1 MFAITNPT
9 ASAINSAAKAL
20 IGGALVG
27 IPTETVYGLAADAE
41 NEAAVARIYS
51 VKGRPQDHP
60 VIVHIGSVDYL
71 NKWAINI
78 PDYALKLAKEYWPG
92 PMTLILERSEIAKNF
107 ITGGQN
113 TVGLRVPAHLTTLA
127 ILEDFHK
134 LGGNGLAAPSA
145 NRFGAVSPTNAEA
158 VQSELGEFLDAS
170 QDLIID
176 GGQSLVGVESTIIDC
191 TGRFPKSLRPGS
203 ISLEMIAGTT
213 ELKAMFN
220 GKSNIRVSG
229 LLEKHYSPDAE
240 VVINQKAN
248 PGDGFI
254 ALSKF
259 KTPDGCF
266 RLISAN
272 SIEDFAHSLYQGLR
286 DADARCIKRIVVIPP
301 EGGGIALAIRDR
313 LIRASKKNEN

>member
-60 VIVHIGSVDYL
+60 VIVHIGSIDYL

-92 PMTLILERSEIAKNF
+92 PMTLILERSEIAKDF

-127 ILEDFHK
+127 LLEEFHK
-134 LGGNGLAAPSA
+134 LGGNGIAAPSA

-158 VQSELGEFLDAS
+158 VQSELGESLDQS
-170 QDLIID
+170 RDLIID

-191 TGRFPKSLRPGS
+191 TVEFPSILRPGATS
-203 ISLEMIAGTT
+203 EEMIAATT
-213 ELKAMFN
+213 RLNTKLEYQPK
-220 GKSNIRVSG
+220 IRVSG
-229 LLEKHYSPDAE
+229 SLDQHYSP
-240 VVINQKAN
+240 KAKISLGGN
-248 PGDGFI
+248 VSIGDGFI
-254 ALSKF
+254 ALIDLDTPEGGVRLASP
-259 KTPDGCF
+259 KTTEEF
-266 RLISAN
+266 ARTLYSA
-272 SIEDFAHSLYQGLR
+272 LR
-286 DADARCIKRIVVIPP
+286 EGDKRGINRIVVIPP
-301 EGGGIALAIRDR
+301 DGDGLAIAILDR
-313 LIRASKKNEN
+313 LTRAAR

>member
-60 VIVHIGSVDYL
+60 VIVHVGSVDYL

-78 PDYALKLAKEYWPG
+78 PDYALKLANEYWPG

-107 ITGGQN
+107 ITGGQE

-127 ILEDFHK
+127 LLEEFHN
-134 LGGNGLAAPSA
+134 LGGNGIAAPSA

-158 VQSELGEFLDAS
+158 VQSELGESLDQS
-170 QDLIID
+170 RDLIID

-191 TGRFPKSLRPGS
+191 TVEFPSILRPGATS
-203 ISLEMIAGTT
+203 EEMIAATT
-213 ELKAMFN
+213 RLNTKLEYQPK
-220 GKSNIRVSG
+220 IRVSG
-229 LLEKHYSPDAE
+229 SLDQHYSP
-240 VVINQKAN
+240 KAKILLN
-248 PGDGFI
+248 SNVSIGDGFI
-254 ALSKF
+254 ALDVLD
-259 KTPDGCF
+259 TPQGAV
-266 RLISAN
+266 RLASPRTL
-272 SIEDFAHSLYQGLR
+272 EDFARTLYAALR
-286 DADARCIKRIVVIPP
+286 EADKRGIERVVVIPP
-301 EGGGIALAIRDR
+301 EGDGLAIAIRDR
-313 LIRASKKNEN
+313 LARAAR

>member
-92 PMTLILERSEIAKNF
+92 PMTLILERSKIANDF
-107 ITGGQN
+107 ITGGQE

-127 ILEDFHK
+127 LLEEFHK
-134 LGGNGLAAPSA
+134 LGGNGIAAPSA

-158 VQSELGEFLDAS
+158 VKSELGKFLDAS
-170 QDLIID
+170 QDVIID

-191 TGRFPKSLRPGS
+191 TSKFPMILRPGA
-203 ISLEMIAGTT
+203 ISAQMIAITT
-213 ELKAMFN
+213 SLN
-220 GKSNIRVSG
+220 TKSNNLSTIRVSG
-229 LLEKHYSPDAE
+229 SLEQHYSP
-240 VVINQKAN
+240 KAKISLGGN
-248 PGDGFI
+248 VSIGDGFI
-254 ALSKF
+254 ALIDFDTPEGGERLASP
-259 KTPDGCF
+259 KTTEEFARTLYAALREADKRG
-266 RLISAN
+266 
-272 SIEDFAHSLYQGLR
+272 IE
-286 DADARCIKRIVVIPP
+286 RIVVIPP
-301 EGGGIALAIRDR
+301 QGDGLAIAILDR
-313 LIRASKKNEN
+313 LTRAAR